1 MRVELTEVICLDSSS
16 ELALNELAIQSGL
29 SESELRELVDNGAIV
44 PVDAEASQLSF
55 HAETVAIA
63 RTACRLRRDFELD
76 MQALA
81 LALTLLSRIRELETE
96 LHAQLAR
103 SPNPWH

>member
-1 MRVELTEVICLDSSS
+1 MRVELTEVIWLDNGG
-16 ELALNELAIQSGL
+16 ELALQELATQSGL
-29 SESELRELVDNGAIV
+29 SESELRELVDYGAIV
-44 PVDAEASQLSF
+44 PLDTEAAQLSF
-55 HAETVAIA
+55 RAETVAIA
-63 RTACRLRRDFELD
+63 RTACRLSRDFELD

-96 LHAQLAR
+96 LHAQRAR